1 MWVDRAKNMEPESM
15 GTEFAYTLIRK
26 NVKNINLT
34 VKSDGSIIV
43 SANPRVD
50 ERYIEEFIRSKIPF
64 IKKAREQFAQS
75 SKKNTGAAYES
86 GSRIPYLGGF
96 LTLQTAQADR
106 RLVPEWIAQL
116 QDGIITSFSR
126 NRHGEAVFCRDG
138 QLYMYTESEDA
149 AYRQQ
154 LFESWQKIQAG
165 VLCEQLSRKYYP
177 QFEKLGVAY
186 PQIKIRKMSS
196 RWGSCMPRKHKIT
209 FNSLLLEKPVES
221 IEYVVVHEFSHFIHP
236 DHSKAFYAF
245 VAQILPD
252 WKERKGKL

>member
-1 MWVDRAKNMEPESM
+1 MEPEKIES
-15 GTEFAYTLIRK
+15 EFAYTLIRK

-34 VKSDGSIIV
+34 VKSDGSIVV

-50 ERYIEEFIRSKIPF
+50 ERYIEDFISSKIPF
-64 IKKAREQFAQS
+64 IKKAREKLAHS
-75 SKKNTGAAYES
+75 SKINEKVSYES

-116 QDGIITSFSR
+116 QDGSITSFSR
-126 NRHGEAVFCRDG
+126 NNHGEAVFCRDG
-138 QLYMYTESEDA
+138 QLFMYAESGRDA

-177 QFEKLGVAY
+177 QFQKLGVVY

-196 RWGSCMPRKHKIT
+196 RWGSCMPGKHKIT
-209 FNSLLLEKPVES
+209 FNSLLLEKPLES
-221 IEYVVVHEFSHFIHP
+221 IEYVVVHEFAHFIHP

-245 VAQILPD
+245 VGQILPD
-252 WKERKGKL
+252 WKERRDKL

>member
-1 MWVDRAKNMEPESM
+1 MEPEKIES
-15 GTEFAYTLIRK
+15 EFAYTLIRK

-34 VKSDGSIIV
+34 VKSDGSIVV

-50 ERYIEEFIRSKIPF
+50 ERYIEDFISSKIPF
-64 IKKAREQFAQS
+64 IKKAREKLAQS
-75 SKKNTGAAYES
+75 KTNEKVSYES

-116 QDGIITSFSR
+116 QDGRITSFSR
-126 NRHGEAVFCRDG
+126 NNHGEAVFCRDG
-138 QLYMYTESEDA
+138 QLFMYAESGRDA

-165 VLCEQLSRKYYP
+165 VLCGQLSRKYYP
-177 QFEKLGVAY
+177 QFQKLGVVY

-196 RWGSCMPRKHKIT
+196 RWGSCMPGKHKIT
-209 FNSLLLEKPVES
+209 FNSLLLEKPLES
-221 IEYVVVHEFSHFIHP
+221 IEYVVVHEFAHFIHP

-245 VAQILPD
+245 VGQILPD
-252 WKERKGKL
+252 WKERREKL